1 VNAYGWTLKH
11 RFPRSSGWIG
21 VVACL
26 LAALAGATP
35 ALGAEASA
43 CPDNGARVFLTA
55 KGIVSLNG
63 KIIEVA
69 KLKAALGS
77 LTPRPPVIC
86 YSRQSDRREP
96 HSSMV
101 EVLDAIISTGIPI
114 GFFTDGTFE
123 ERVALP

>member
-1 VNAYGWTLKH
+1 MKLKLL
-11 RFPRSSGWIG
+11 RSS
-21 VVACL
+21 VTVRTVTFALVAMVSAMPL
-26 LAALAGATP
+26 W
-35 ALGAEASA
+35 GAETAA
-43 CPDNGARVFLTA
+43 CPPAGARVFLTA

-63 KIIEVA
+63 QTIEAA
-69 KLKAALGS
+69 KLKAALEGIK
-77 LTPRPPVIC
+77 PKPPVIC

-96 HSSMV
+96 HPSMV

>member
-1 VNAYGWTLKH
+1 MKMK
-11 RFPRSSGWIG
+11 FPRSSIR
-21 VVACL
+21 VRAVACL

-35 ALGAEASA
+35 TLGAEASA
-43 CPDNGARVFLTA
+43 CPDTGARVFLTA

-63 KIIEVA
+63 KTIEVA
-69 KLKAALGS
+69 KLKAALEG

-123 ERVALP
+123 ERVAMP